1 VLHYQ
6 DAEGQVGTL
15 PKLGHGRGRAMTQAA
30 LRLRQPLQ
38 WLSHPFWGHVSAC
51 RAYAIRQD
59 QNGPERPIR
68 GLDAQRG
75 RTAHPEVPGACSRT
89 FEQAEEACTRHA
101 P

>member
-1 VLHYQ
+1 
-6 DAEGQVGTL
+6 
-15 PKLGHGRGRAMTQAA
+15 MTQAA

-59 QNGPERPIR
+59 QNGPE
-68 GLDAQRG
+68 GLYVAWTQQRG
-75 RTAHPEVPGACSRT
+75 RTAHSEVPGACSRT